1 MPARRSLRT
10 RNALTTNRSP
20 PAPAPAASRRPRRTA
35 SGLGE
40 QVTIARESSNS
51 PESGQKGIRLTVK
64 MPSNKLREATSHGR
78 RSAPD
83 GLEPAVIISG
93 PRSNRGKKS
102 YVVESETDEEEE
114 EVEDTE
120 EDIPLEDQVG
130 EPEATD
136 DDIDAEEN
144 QDEEEEEEQDQAAD
158 EDEGE
163 SGEGDGD
170 EDEDVEMEDESPMPP
185 PPVMKLTGPTS
196 KPSVTVTPAK
206 NVKLKSVEAKEM
218 EMEDDDEDLSS
229 ISEGEEDAEGEDVG
243 EGDELDLD
251 DEGDIQS
258 TGIGSRASTP
268 DVSKMTKRQKSR
280 LSEVMSR
287 DDFLQL
293 PMGKSPQ
300 YTQSAL
306 GGPRLTHRSLI
317 CNASTH
323 SLVTNQNVRAT
334 NQEASHSGRTRHAPC
349 RDGTSPQEPE

>member
-1 MPARRSLRT
+1 MPARQSLRM
-10 RNALTTNRSP
+10 RNALTPNRSP
-20 PAPAPAASRRPRRTA
+20 PAPAASSRSRRTA

-40 QVTIARESSNS
+40 QVTIARESSGS
-51 PESGQKGIRLTVK
+51 PESGKKGIHLTVK
-64 MPSNKLREATSHGR
+64 MPSNKLREATSHR
-78 RSAPD
+78 RKSAPD
-83 GLEPAVIISG
+83 GLEPADIISG

-114 EVEDTE
+114 EAEDTE
-120 EDIPLEDQVG
+120 EDVPLEDQIG

-136 DDIDAEEN
+136 DDIDADEN
-144 QDEEEEEEQDQAAD
+144 QDEEEEEQDQAAD

-163 SGEGDGD
+163 TGDGH
-170 EDEDVEMEDESPMPP
+170 EDEDVQIEDESPMPRP
-185 PPVMKLTGPTS
+185 PIMKLTGPTS
-196 KPSVTVTPAK
+196 KPSVKVTAAK
-206 NVKLKSVEAKEM
+206 NVKLQSVEAKEM

-268 DVSKMTKRQKSR
+268 DMSKMTKRQKSR

-293 PMGKSPQ
+293 PMGKSLRH
-300 YTQSAL
+300 TQSAL
-306 GGPRLTHRSLI
+306 S
-317 CNASTH
+317 
-323 SLVTNQNVRAT
+323 
-334 NQEASHSGRTRHAPC
+334 
-349 RDGTSPQEPE
+349 SPPPDTPVSYLQCLNTIARY